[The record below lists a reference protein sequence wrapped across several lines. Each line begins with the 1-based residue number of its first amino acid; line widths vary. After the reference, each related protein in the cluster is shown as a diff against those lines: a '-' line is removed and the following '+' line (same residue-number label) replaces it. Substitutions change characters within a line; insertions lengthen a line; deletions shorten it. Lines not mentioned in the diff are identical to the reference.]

1 MKLNSVYSSQKDFYG
16 KANVIVEGGQTKL
29 KSYSTIV
36 AVKEGNKVKVKGWY
50 SKTTAI
56 HINEFL
62 RQNGASSLSKKEME
76 LEPTINL

>member
-1 MKLNSVYSSQKDFYG
+1 MKLNSIYSSQKDFYG
-16 KANVIVEGGQTKL
+16 KANVIVEGAETKL
-29 KSYSTIV
+29 KSYHTIV
-36 AVKEGNKVKVKGWY
+36 AVKQGKTIKVKGWY

-62 RQNGASSLSKKEME
+62 LQNGASSLSKKEME

>member
-1 MKLNSVYSSQKDFYG
+1 MYLESIYSSQKSFSK
-16 KANVIVEGGQTKL
+16 KAEVITEGAETKL

-36 AVKEGNKVKVKGWY
+36 AVKENNTIKVKGWY

-62 RQNGASSLSKKEME
+62 RQNGVSSLTKKEME
-76 LEPTINL
+76 LEPTIIL

>member
-1 MKLNSVYSSQKDFYG
+1 MKLNSIYSSQKDFYG

-36 AVKEGNKVKVKGWY
+36 AVKENNTIKVKGWY

-76 LEPTINL
+76 QESTINL

>member
-1 MKLNSVYSSQKDFYG
+1 MKLKSVYSSQKDFYG

-36 AVKEGNKVKVKGWY
+36 AVKENNTIKVRGYY

-62 RQNGASSLSKKEME
+62 LQNGASSLSKKEME
-76 LEPTINL
+76 QEPIIEL

>member
-1 MKLNSVYSSQKDFYG
+1 MKLNSIYSSQKDFYG
-16 KANVIVEGGQTKL
+16 KANVIIEGAETKL

-36 AVKEGNKVKVKGWY
+36 AVKENNTIKVRGYY

>member
-1 MKLNSVYSSQKDFYG
+1 MKLNSIYSSQKDFYG
-16 KANVIVEGGQTKL
+16 KANVIVEGGETKL

-36 AVKEGNKVKVKGWY
+36 AVKENNTIKVRGYY

-62 RQNGASSLSKKEME
+62 LQNGGKKLNKKEME
-76 LEPTINL
+76 QEPTIIL

>member
-1 MKLNSVYSSQKDFYG
+1 MKLNSIYSSQKDFYG

-36 AVKEGNKVKVKGWY
+36 AVKENNTIKVRGYY

-62 RQNGASSLSKKEME
+62 KQNGASSLSKKEME
-76 LEPTINL
+76 QEPTINL

>member
-1 MKLNSVYSSQKDFYG
+1 MKLKSVYSSQKDFYG

-36 AVKEGNKVKVKGWY
+36 AVKENNTIKVRGYY

-76 LEPTINL
+76 LEPIINL

>member
-1 MKLNSVYSSQKDFYG
+1 MKLNSIYSSQKDFYG

-36 AVKEGNKVKVKGWY
+36 AVKENNTIKVKGWY

-76 LEPTINL
+76 QEPTINL

>member
-1 MKLNSVYSSQKDFYG
+1 MKLKSVYSSQKDFYG
-16 KANVIVEGGQTKL
+16 KANVITEGGQTKL

-36 AVKEGNKVKVKGWY
+36 AVKENNTIKVRGYY

-62 RQNGASSLSKKEME
+62 LQNGGKKLNKKEME